1 MYSRCGCCNSL
12 HLPKRIYKR
21 SKNFG
26 RAQRWFKGNKNLLHL
41 SQTSVE
47 AFQYKSY
54 QLSTHHQ
61 NQPCW
66 VSLICL
72 SYVDLKSPYRPFR
85 RCNIDFSTRPPGAL
99 IPSNVQSPSRSAAA
113 VLRRVAAAVAPPI
126 VSQPWTPKN
135 QPSLSVLNQ
144 SRTQKQPS
152 KIQPSTFP
160 QKIPSFL
167 QIQFGTS
174 LDNNSCKVFALWVA
188 SASPTAASSF
198 ASGTSE
204 SKVGKEKS
212 PTCSTHVWCVLWC
225 LYVYYIQIF
234 SYHVDCFQI
243 FWWWIMDVFWSI
255 LIVRKLPSSSSK

>member
-1 MYSRCGCCNSL
+1 MYSCCGCCNSF

-47 AFQYKSY
+47 AFQYKNY
-54 QLSTHHQ
+54 QLSTQHQ
-61 NQPCW
+61 NRPCW

-72 SYVDLKSPYRPFR
+72 SYVDLKSPYCPFR

-126 VSQPWTPKN
+126 VTMDHEPLKISHLYPFWIKAAPKKKYPKSN
-135 QPSLSVLNQ
+135 HPPS
-144 SRTQKQPS
+144 S
-152 KIQPSTFP
+152 KIPT
-160 QKIPSFL
+160 FL
-167 QIQFGTS
+167 QIQCGTS

-198 ASGTSE
+198 ASRSGFDIGNQGGE
-204 SKVGKEKS
+204 GEKS
-212 PTCSTHVWCVLWC
+212 KIIKT
-225 LYVYYIQIF
+225 
-234 SYHVDCFQI
+234 
-243 FWWWIMDVFWSI
+243 
-255 LIVRKLPSSSSK
+255 